1 MPGDY
6 TQLYSTLHQ
15 PSDTAAPL
23 DRKAGPAAHGPC
35 VMLSRQLVQSINSS
49 SSSSRDMGKNK
60 KQVDLSSFCST
71 MAAAGQLKLGD
82 EVFEN
87 SNLRGRS
94 TQNRQRL
101 TRAEQTGR
109 NTIARLRH
117 HFFCHRQTRPNR

>member
-15 PSDTAAPL
+15 PTNTAAAMH
-23 DRKAGPAAHGPC
+23 RKAGPAAHGPC
-35 VMLSRQLVQSINSS
+35 VMLSRQLVQSINSSS

-71 MAAAGQLKLGD
+71 MAAAGQLKLVDG
-82 EVFEN
+82 VIEN

-94 TQNRQRL
+94 IQNRQRL
-101 TRAEQTGR
+101 TRADDSFS
-109 NTIARLRH
+109 RH
-117 HFFCHRQTRPNR
+117 GERQ